1 MSTELIHCLH
11 NSMSMIGRLMQLW
24 ALAPAPGIYNLL
36 TIIYKHT
43 CRVDP
48 MYTLY
53 CIFISIISLLFI
65 YLLLVSGSFCVFLGF
80 SWIFNGI
87 HLLNIQKYFVQ
98 LIKDILELL
107 EVNEKNLTPFF
118 GFLRTHSGQFLLA
131 LNFSFCFR
139 NNNVDALL
147 LYCMLL

>member
-1 MSTELIHCLH
+1 MYLLFRNFPHCWYCVPVQFSIFHRTDNLYISEMSTELIHCLH

-98 LIKDILELL
+98 LM
-107 EVNEKNLTPFF
+107 KNLRNIPFE
-118 GFLRTHSGQFLLA
+118 R
-131 LNFSFCFR
+131 
-139 NNNVDALL
+139 
-147 LYCMLL
+147 